1 MSLLGFVSNFYKSPN
16 KFEKHSLF
24 TSCVFYI
31 DRSQNTKQLND
42 TFVLYSTCQIK
53 DNLIGSVLYFYNNVT
68 LGICFQLLQIPKQI
82 Y

>member
-1 MSLLGFVSNFYKSPN
+1 MLLLGFDSNFYNPLN
-16 KFEKHSLF
+16 KFIKHSLF

-42 TFVLYSTCQIK
+42 TFVLYSTCQIIK

-68 LGICFQLLQIPKQI
+68 FGICFQL
-82 Y
+82 